1 MHFETEG
8 DVAGCLVLFLV
19 CCLNW
24 CGSDYHGF
32 DMQHAE
38 SNVKCAMYAKAE
50 QRGLMLYY
58 SPNSTYEMLRRV
70 LYCGL
75 TVEQPTRCP
84 FCNQYALSSCLGVVL
99 YFNYSFQLFLSNLL
113 CVAKVFKNTCS

>member
-19 CCLNW
+19 CCLDW

-75 TVEQPTRCP
+75 TVEQPTRR
-84 FCNQYALSSCLGVVL
+84 LSVTNMLYPVVW
-99 YFNYSFQLFLSNLL
+99 
-113 CVAKVFKNTCS
+113 V

>member
-50 QRGLMLYY
+50 QRFDVILQSICAVYTPPIVRMK
-58 SPNSTYEMLRRV
+58 
-70 LYCGL
+70 C
-75 TVEQPTRCP
+75 
-84 FCNQYALSSCLGVVL
+84 
-99 YFNYSFQLFLSNLL
+99 
-113 CVAKVFKNTCS
+113 